1 MTRLLYAPSV
11 RTAPTSGRPGAE
23 TTTTMRILIG
33 DDHLLFREGLRRLL
47 EQLSADAVFLDAS
60 TFSEVMS
67 AARLDPPPDLVLI
80 DLQMPGWPGFE
91 GIGELRAM
99 LPRIPIV
106 VVSASES
113 VADMRAA
120 LEQGASGFIPKSS
133 SVNVMLGALNL
144 VFSGGVYVPPIALMT
159 DEPGVASPAAP
170 APSQRPGGALLT
182 QRQWEVLNCLREG
195 KSNKQI
201 AYELGLSEGTV
212 KIHVTAIFKSL
223 GVKNRTQAVIAAA
236 EIERAQASGA

>member
-1 MTRLLYAPSV
+1 
-11 RTAPTSGRPGAE
+11 
-23 TTTTMRILIG
+23 MRILIG

-47 EQLSADAVFLDAS
+47 EQLSADAVFVDAG
-60 TFSEVMS
+60 TFGEVVS
-67 AARLDPPPDLVLI
+67 AAQAEPAPDLVLI

-91 GIGELRAM
+91 GIGRLRAM
-99 LPRIPIV
+99 LPRTPLV
-106 VVSASES
+106 VVSASENA
-113 VADMRAA
+113 ADMRAA

-133 SVNVMLGALNL
+133 SVSVMLGALNL
-144 VFSGGVYVPPIALMT
+144 VFSGGVYVPPVALLA
-159 DEPGVASPAAP
+159 DDGAGAQ
-170 APSQRPGGALLT
+170 APSSGHGHRAGGAVLT

-236 EIERAQASGA
+236 EIDRAHAAGD

>member
-1 MTRLLYAPSV
+1 V
-11 RTAPTSGRPGAE
+11 RVGGKRQG
-23 TTTTMRILIG
+23 MRILIG

-47 EQLSADAVFLDAS
+47 EQLSADAVFVDAS
-60 TFSEVMS
+60 TFGEVAS
-67 AARLDPPPDLVLI
+67 AAGAEPPPDLVLI

-91 GIGELRAM
+91 GIGRLRAM
-99 LPRIPIV
+99 LPRTPVV
-106 VVSASES
+106 VVSASENA
-113 VADMRAA
+113 ADMRAA

-133 SVNVMLGALNL
+133 SVNVMIGALNL
-144 VFSGGVYVPPIALMT
+144 VFSGGVYVPPMALLSDDGAGT
-159 DEPGVASPAAP
+159 GAGAAASAGPGPRA
-170 APSQRPGGALLT
+170 GGAVLT

-236 EIERAQASGA
+236 ELERAQAAGD